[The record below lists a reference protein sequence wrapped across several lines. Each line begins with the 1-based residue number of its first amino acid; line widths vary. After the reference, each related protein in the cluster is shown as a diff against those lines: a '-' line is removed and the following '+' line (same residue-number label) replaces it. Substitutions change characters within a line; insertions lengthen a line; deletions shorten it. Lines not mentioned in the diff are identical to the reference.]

1 MNNRILKVTRI
12 VLIVAALL
20 SIFFHIGFILEL
32 GVDIKYNVTWFS
44 PEALDTYFRYLN
56 LHFIFLLILVV
67 YLICEFAR
75 DRKKSHPIHNNP
87 DALKVNNEKTSP
99 VVKSAL
105 QNQTD
110 SGVPMV
116 EAMTRDHVNEPIK

>member
-1 MNNRILKVTRI
+1 MIDRILKVARV

-20 SIFFHIGFILEL
+20 SIFFHIGFILEV

-56 LHFIFLLILVV
+56 LHFVFLLILVV

-75 DRKKSHPIHNNP
+75 DRKNRSTRTDKK
-87 DALKVNNEKTSP
+87 DQGTKV
-99 VVKSAL
+99 VG
-105 QNQTD
+105 D
-110 SGVPMV
+110 V
-116 EAMTRDHVNEPIK
+116 ES